1 MGDPPATPTTQ
12 ISLDASPSVASSSGA
27 NIRKERGAIAAQ
39 ACDTCRSR
47 KQRCDEQRPKCGT
60 CQKFRLECNYR
71 EPIPTKKDRTLVEI
85 LDRLKGLDERLLGLE
100 TKVDHLS
107 HRGSVGPPAQAFHH
121 LQTTD
126 FASSAN
132 PGMIDPALTAA
143 PFNLQHGSSQ
153 NAPVG
158 QDQYKYVSS
167 VHQMLGWPAV
177 QQLFAS
183 IQGRLPNVNFSS
195 LERDGVSHMLGVH
208 RTESQGLPS
217 EGTMRTER
225 ASGVMSTLTW
235 ENVRMWSQAYFD
247 TTNLFYPILDRQSFM
262 QETLPSLFR
271 SGFSNSISST
281 IALLVFA
288 LGEVSLE
295 GREGAPVHVYNNGRR
310 SGVKGGTKAHPPGLA
325 LFNEARSRMGFDLT
339 ECSLENVQIFA
350 LASAYYGSCFYP
362 MDFWRMTASAS
373 LAFQAL
379 ITRYNPLFAL
389 RFDRP
394 AAKLSSNPGEL
405 SSPRRDLIRRAFW
418 HCSILETSLNL
429 ELGFPLTGLER
440 MENTVGLPDFSGPF
454 CEDDVISNQQSHF
467 QEHFASQIVL
477 RRLLVNFHNTLNSS
491 APMSSQLGGVP
502 TPFNSANNSP
512 SLSQLTIQQLA
523 SQLEEWRGMLPPHL
537 RWQEDYPGAFP
548 NTGIYSGTTHTP
560 ASTPISPSMSH
571 TSQPSSLPPP
581 PTNPSP
587 PLMFTTDLDSPP
599 AHYPYVLDVQ
609 VALLRSRY
617 YYTKY
622 LIHRPFLYKALH
634 YPDSVTQDDALGAA
648 ECLKASLKWP
658 VAMSPTCK
666 HKRLVPC
673 MFFFTQNFF
682 GILVLLH
689 LSTTVPLLRRIR
701 STLCGERFE
710 MDASETVG
718 LYLDWLR
725 DLKPIDA
732 GTAWHWEVVRVIY
745 GLEG

>member
-1 MGDPPATPTTQ
+1 MGDPPATPT
-12 ISLDASPSVASSSGA
+12 SASVDASPSIGSSSSA

-71 EPIPTKKDRTLVEI
+71 EPIPTKKDKTLVEI
-85 LDRLKGLDERLLGLE
+85 LERLKGLDDRLLGLE
-100 TKVDHLS
+100 AKVDDLS
-107 HRGSVGPPAQAFHH
+107 HRGSGGPPAQGFPH
-121 LQTTD
+121 LQASD
-126 FASSAN
+126 FASQADT
-132 PGMIDPALTAA
+132 GMIDPALTAVS
-143 PFNLQHGSSQ
+143 FNLQHDSSR
-153 NAPVG
+153 NTTVG

-183 IQGRLPNVNFSS
+183 IQARLPNVNFSS

-208 RTESQGLPS
+208 RPESQGLPS
-217 EGTMRTER
+217 ESTLRSER
-225 ASGVMSTLTW
+225 SSGVLSTLTW

-247 TTNLFYPILDRQSFM
+247 TINLFYPILDRQSFM

-295 GREGAPVHVYNNGRR
+295 GREGAPVHVYNGRA
-310 SGVKGGTKAHPPGLA
+310 SGVKGGSKSHPPGLA

-379 ITRYNPLFAL
+379 IT
-389 RFDRP
+389 
-394 AAKLSSNPGEL
+394 SNPGEL
-405 SSPRRDLIRRAFW
+405 SSPRADLIRRAFW

-440 MENTVGLPDFSGPF
+440 MENTVGLPTFSGPF

-477 RRLLVNFHNTLNSS
+477 RRLLVGFHHALSNS
-491 APMSSQLGGVP
+491 APMSAQLGGVP

-512 SLSQLTIQQLA
+512 GLSQLAIQQLA
-523 SQLEEWRGMLPPHL
+523 LQLEEWRGMLPPHL
-537 RWQEDYPGAFP
+537 RWQEDCPGAFP
-548 NTGIYSGTTHTP
+548 NTTTDMFSGSTHTP

-571 TSQPSSLPPP
+571 TSQPPSLPSVS
-581 PTNPSP
+581 TPSP

-599 AHYPYVLDVQ
+599 VQYPYVLDIQ

-622 LIHRPFLYKALH
+622 LLHRPFLYKALH

-710 MDASETVG
+710 MDARETVG
-718 LYLDWLR
+718 LYLDWLK
-725 DLKPIDA
+725 DLRPIDA

-745 GLEG
+745 GLEGG

>member
-1 MGDPPATPTTQ
+1 MGDPPATSTNQ
-12 ISLDASPSVASSSGA
+12 AHVDAGPLVASSSSA

-85 LDRLKGLDERLLGLE
+85 LERLKGLDDRLLSLE
-100 TKVDHLS
+100 TKVNDLS
-107 HRGSVGPPAQAFHH
+107 HRGSVGPSTQGFPH
-121 LQTTD
+121 LQTSD
-126 FASSAN
+126 FASQVNS
-132 PGMIDPALTAA
+132 GMIDPALTAT
-143 PFNLQHGSSQ
+143 PFDLQHNTAR

-183 IQGRLPNVNFSS
+183 IQGRLPNVNLSS

-208 RTESQGLPS
+208 RPESQGLSS
-217 EGTMRTER
+217 ESTMPAER
-225 ASGVMSTLTW
+225 SSGVLSTLTW
-235 ENVRMWSQAYFD
+235 ENIRMWSQAYFD

-271 SGFSNSISST
+271 SGFNNSISST

-295 GREGAPVHVYNNGRR
+295 GRDGAPVHVYNGRA

-379 ITRYNPLFAL
+379 VT
-389 RFDRP
+389 
-394 AAKLSSNPGEL
+394 SNPGEL
-405 SSPRRDLIRRAFW
+405 SSPRADLVRRAFW

-440 MENTVGLPDFSGPF
+440 MENTVGLPTFSGPF

-477 RRLLVNFHNTLNSS
+477 RRLLVGFHHALSNS
-491 APMSSQLGGVP
+491 PMSAQLGGVP
-502 TPFNSANNSP
+502 TPFNSASNSP
-512 SLSQLTIQQLA
+512 GLRQLTIQQLA
-523 SQLEEWRGMLPPHL
+523 LQLDEWRGMLPPHL
-537 RWQEDYPGAFP
+537 RWQEDCPGAFP
-548 NTGIYSGTTHTP
+548 NSTTDMFSGSTHTP

-571 TSQPSSLPPP
+571 TSQPSSLPAVS
-581 PTNPSP
+581 TPSP

-599 AHYPYVLDVQ
+599 AQYPYVLDIQ

-622 LIHRPFLYKALH
+622 LLHRPFIYKALH

-648 ECLKASLKWP
+648 ECLKACLKWP

-710 MDASETVG
+710 MDARETVG

-732 GTAWHWEVVRVIY
+732 GTAWHWEVVRAIY
-745 GLEG
+745 GLEGG